1 MTKKQAIALGRKA
14 TAEFRRVCD
23 ENKDKPNAAILARK
37 HAETI
42 QEMEWFD
49 IGLFHQ
55 TEEKARDFNNWYKG
69 FLAGIKAARLEMDSK
84 GLIQINP
91 LGYPSQTK
99 EGENQQ

>member
-37 HAETI
+37 HADSIKWSVCKTI

-55 TEEKARDFNNWYKG
+55 TEEKARTSTTG
-69 FLAGIKAARLEMDSK
+69 TKAS
-84 GLIQINP
+84 
-91 LGYPSQTK
+91 SQV
-99 EGENQQ
+99 